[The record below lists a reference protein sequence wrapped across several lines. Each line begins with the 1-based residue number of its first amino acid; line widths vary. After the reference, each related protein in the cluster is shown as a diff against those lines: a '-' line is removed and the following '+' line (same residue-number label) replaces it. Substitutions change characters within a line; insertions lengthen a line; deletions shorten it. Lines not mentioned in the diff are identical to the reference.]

1 MDTREILERLSTEE
15 KAGLLTGRAS
25 METMEIE
32 RLGVG
37 KKTMADGPHGV
48 RFEEEEEKNSTCFP
62 ALCALSASWDKE
74 AAYRMGRALGRECR
88 HFGKDMLLGP
98 GANIKRNI
106 LCGRNFEY
114 LSEDPVLAGELAAGY
129 IRGIQEEGVSACLKH
144 FAVNNQEKD
153 RLELNAEVDERTL
166 REIYLKVFEIAVK
179 KGKPDA
185 VMCAYNKLNAIW
197 CSENRFLLTEILRK
211 EWGFEGLTVS
221 DWGAVHHPLR
231 ALKAGMDLIMPQR
244 RTLPEEIKAGLEE
257 NRISM
262 EELDASAEH
271 VLNWVTREKNEEM
284 TSYSRSR
291 QHEDAAELAAE
302 SMVLLKNDNG
312 ALPVTAQKYQKIAV
326 VGEYAVSPLIGGQGS
341 AEVYPALEYVDTP
354 LECLR
359 EMMPE
364 TEIKYIE
371 LYQKRCMP
379 AKMVWPETD
388 KFRREIKDCDAV
400 IFFAGE
406 MESESTENFDRR
418 SAEMNPNIEYFIK
431 AACGWEQKVIV
442 VLQSGSALLLGEW
455 RNQADAVVQMWLG
468 GEGAGKAVAQ
478 VLTGSKNPSGK
489 LPETFPVCLRRD
501 IDFGEHK
508 RAAYREG
515 LEVGYRYYDLHPEEI
530 AYPFGHGL
538 SYTEFR
544 YTAAEAE
551 IEEGM
556 ARIRVS
562 VYNAGEC
569 AGEEVV
575 QIYTGQEN
583 PVVSRPVKEL
593 KAFEKVGLEPLEE
606 KTVEFKIPVREF
618 GYYNVMLHDWTTEA
632 GVYRIYIGASS
643 RDIRFIKEVH
653 LDGDGRYS
661 VCATGDVTVG

>member
-1 MDTREILERLSTEE
+1 MDTRKILERLSAEE
-15 KAGLLTGRAS
+15 KAGLLTGQAS
-25 METMEIE
+25 METMEIQ

-48 RFEEEEEKNSTCFP
+48 RFEQEEEKNSTCFP
-62 ALCALSASWDKE
+62 ALCALSASWDRE
-74 AAYRMGRALGRECR
+74 AAYRMGHALGRECR

-98 GANIKRNI
+98 GVNIKRHI

-185 VMCAYNKLNAIW
+185 VMCAYNKLNAVW
-197 CSENRFLLTEILRK
+197 CSENRFLLTEILRR
-211 EWGFEGLTVS
+211 EWGFQGLMVS

-231 ALKAGMDLIMPQR
+231 ALKAGMDLIMPRR

-257 NRISM
+257 NRITM
-262 EELDASAEH
+262 EELNAPVER
-271 VLNWVTREKNEEM
+271 VLNWVTGERGREEAA
-284 TSYSRSR
+284 YSRSR
-291 QHEDAAELAAE
+291 QHEEAAELAAD
-302 SMVLLKNDNG
+302 SMVLLKNDNET
-312 ALPVTAQKYQKIAV
+312 LPVTAQKYQKIAV

-341 AEVYPALEYVDTP
+341 AEVYPAPEYVDSP
-354 LECLR
+354 LKCLR
-359 EMMPE
+359 EMLPE
-364 TEIKYIE
+364 TEIIYLE
-371 LYQKRCMP
+371 LYRKRCLP
-379 AKMVWPETD
+379 ARMVWPGTEEFLQKT
-388 KFRREIKDCDAV
+388 KDCDAI

-418 SAEMNPNIEYFIK
+418 SAELNPNMEYFIK
-431 AACGWEQKVIV
+431 AACGREQKVIV
-442 VLQSGSALLLGEW
+442 VLQSGSALILDEW

-468 GEGAGKAVAQ
+468 GEGAGKAIARI
-478 VLTGSKNPSGK
+478 LTGRKNPSGK

-501 IDFGEHK
+501 LDFGEHK
-508 RAAYREG
+508 RAVYREM

-544 YTAAEAE
+544 YTEAEAE
-551 IEEGM
+551 IEDGTVC
-556 ARIRVS
+556 IKVS
-562 VYNAGEC
+562 VYNAGSC

-606 KTVEFKIPVREF
+606 KTVEFKIPAAEL

-632 GVYRIYIGASS
+632 GEYRIYIGASS
-643 RDIRFIKEVH
+643 RDIRFVKKLY

-661 VCATGDVTVG
+661 VRATGDVTVG